1 MSKATAAVE
10 RYRKRAATAY
20 AEKQA
25 TVRAVVSGVEI
36 LGGAAASGYLATIKP
51 DIAGIPTDAGSGIAL
66 LAGGMALE
74 SPDMIAT
81 GLGVLA
87 GYARS
92 QGEKLAAGG
101 LPFTTPFQTQAD
113 AAGYNPYVVNE

>member
-1 MSKATAAVE
+1 MASKSQAALM
-10 RYRKRAATAY
+10 RYKKKAATAY

-36 LGGAAASGYLATIKP
+36 LAGAAASGYVAQVRP
-51 DIAGIPTDAGSGIAL
+51 EVAGIPTDAGTGIAM

-81 GLGVLA
+81 GLGFLS

-92 QGEKLAAGG
+92 QGEKLGANGAM
-101 LPFTTPFQTQAD
+101 PFAPSPEPTV
-113 AAGYNPYVVNE
+113 YVVNE